1 MEIGLGI
8 YEHKLLGLF
17 WGYEPKDEED
27 RKVYALLD
35 RVCHAWVIDR
45 NNENKEH
52 EIISDVSL
60 NKEEQKLVVEYGLM
74 KHQNLEVKTRFLD
87 VMMRFAK
94 GKERIERMRLA
105 SDGYLTLY
113 KETRTVLYFVR
124 AIEIRQ
130 VKALYDDAFME
141 KLRDV
146 IVSTLVY
153 PGWLTKTLNQ
163 VKVNLADGLDNT
175 YIKSI
180 LGVYAMVKTKDA
192 HWRDQ
197 YWDMLHGIGAIGDKE
212 WHYEKALN
220 WEAYADRMEANKREN
235 VFNANYHTILQD
247 GHNEIYK
254 VKVDYPEDYRRIRDK
269 YNAAKKNFVEV
280 LSLFGARF
288 KYQVPDNMAKEIQRQ
303 MAALNLES
311 MVQVV
316 ASYLSVPCYP
326 SWKRLVEK
334 QVVQCKQQSDV
345 LERCF
350 PNSQTLDGEGNV
362 SGVSDFEQNQHLHA
376 HRLIRATMLY
386 HVLYLYI
393 RFEEHSLDY
402 SEGMFYEMLMG
413 CKPSFVEEDRVQ
425 NWAKAYQHYF
435 EGDIVVASHL
445 LMPQFEHALHNL
457 LEEIVEDVTKLNQ
470 QVQKEP
476 TLIEILKQLKPYCNS
491 TLYDELK
498 FFLVDGNDV
507 NYRNRLMHGLMG
519 SMDVLRYGHYMFYL
533 SNLLYFK
540 GRKLLE
546 MGEKSLWPSDKQE
559 KKR

>member
-1 MEIGLGI
+1 MIEIGQNI
-8 YEHKLLGLF
+8 YEHDLLGLF

-27 RKVYALLD
+27 QKVYALLD

-45 NNENKEH
+45 NNETKEH

-60 NKEEQKLVVEYGLM
+60 NEEEQKLVEEYKLM
-74 KHQNLEVKTRFLD
+74 EHQNLEVRTRTQD

-94 GKERIERMRLA
+94 GEKRIKRMRQA
-105 SDGYLTLY
+105 SDGYLALY
-113 KETRTVLYFVR
+113 KETGTVLFFVR

-141 KLRDV
+141 ELRDV

-163 VKVNLADGLDNT
+163 VKVNVADGLDNPFLKT
-175 YIKSI
+175 I
-180 LGVYAMVKTKDA
+180 LGAYATVKTEDA

-197 YWDMLHGIGAIGDKE
+197 YWDMLHGIGAIEDKE
-212 WHYEKALN
+212 WHYQKALN
-220 WEAYADRMEANKREN
+220 WEAYADRMEANRKEN
-235 VFNANYHTILQD
+235 VFNANYHAILQD

-254 VKVDYPEDYRRIRDK
+254 VKEDYPEDYRRIRDK

-280 LSLFGARF
+280 LPLFGARF
-288 KYQVPDNMAKEIQRQ
+288 KYQVPDHVAKEIQRQ

-334 QVVQCKQQSDV
+334 QVEQCKQQSDV
-345 LERCF
+345 IERCF
-350 PNSQTLDGEGNV
+350 PMSQTLDGEGNV
-362 SGVSDFEQNQHLHA
+362 SGVSDFEQNQHLQV
-376 HRLIRATMLY
+376 HRSIRATMLY
-386 HVLYLYI
+386 HVLCLYT
-393 RFEEHSLDY
+393 RVGEHTLDY

-413 CKPSFVEEDRVQ
+413 CKPSYVEEDRVQ
-425 NWAKAYQHYF
+425 IWAKAYQHYF

-476 TLIEILKQLKPYCNS
+476 TLIGILTQLRPYCNP
-491 TLYDELK
+491 TLYDELT

-519 SMDVLRYGHYMFYL
+519 SMDELRYGHYMFYL
-533 SNLLYFK
+533 SNLLYFN
-540 GRKLLE
+540 GRKFLE
-546 MGEKSLWPSDKQE
+546 MGGEEAQ
-559 KKR
+559 R